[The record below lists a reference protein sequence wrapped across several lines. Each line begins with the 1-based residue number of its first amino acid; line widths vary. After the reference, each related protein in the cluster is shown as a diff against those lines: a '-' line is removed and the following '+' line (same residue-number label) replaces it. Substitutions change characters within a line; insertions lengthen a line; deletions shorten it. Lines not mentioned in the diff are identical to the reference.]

1 MRNTILLDR
10 RQWAAIFFFI
20 CFAWIAYETLLLARP
35 FLPGVL
41 GAVILGIV
49 FSPVQQWTLR
59 RVHNPNAV
67 ASLLTG
73 GIFIL
78 TVIPLAALG
87 LMAST
92 EATNLRPK
100 LEGFMNNYQTPSY
113 IQHLTGSLDHFFEG
127 FGLELKPLFLDI
139 ATKIG
144 DRMSDEGPLLGGHI
158 LTIIING
165 IVLMATL
172 YFVFRDGKKAAESI
186 ILVVPMSTHN
196 KQAVL
201 DCVYGTFRGVVVGIF
216 VTAVTEGLLD
226 MVGFIVAGAPLAI
239 LGGFAVA
246 ICSLLGASVLI
257 TIPVAFWVMNHDTG
271 MGIFLLLWGIVVSIS
286 SDNFLKAA
294 LIGSQTR
301 MPFLLMLFSTL
312 GGIKLYGVMG
322 LFLGPLLVTAFL
334 TFWDIYCKDYKA

>member
-1 MRNTILLDR
+1 
-10 RQWAAIFFFI
+10 
-20 CFAWIAYETLLLARP
+20 
-35 FLPGVL
+35 
-41 GAVILGIV
+41 
-49 FSPVQQWTLR
+49 
-59 RVHNPNAV
+59 
-67 ASLLTG
+67 
-73 GIFIL
+73 
-78 TVIPLAALG
+78 
-87 LMAST
+87 
-92 EATNLRPK
+92 
-100 LEGFMNNYQTPSY
+100 
-113 IQHLTGSLDHFFEG
+113 
-127 FGLELKPLFLDI
+127 
-139 ATKIG
+139 
-144 DRMSDEGPLLGGHI
+144 
-158 LTIIING
+158 
-165 IVLMATL
+165 
-172 YFVFRDGKKAAESI
+172 
-186 ILVVPMSTHN
+186 
-196 KQAVL
+196 
-201 DCVYGTFRGVVVGIF
+201 VVGIF